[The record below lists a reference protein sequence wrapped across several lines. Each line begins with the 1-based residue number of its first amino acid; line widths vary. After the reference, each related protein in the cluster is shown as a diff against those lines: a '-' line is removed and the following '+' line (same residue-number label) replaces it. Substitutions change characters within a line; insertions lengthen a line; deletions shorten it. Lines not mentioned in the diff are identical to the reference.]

1 MWDDAQALR
10 KLTNALFG
18 ISLSLVLLGALGYA
32 LHLPVFALRTV
43 QLDAA
48 PQRVDAAQLE
58 QAVRNSLRGNFF
70 TVDLEQVRRTF
81 EKLPWVRSVSVRR
94 HFPWQLDVGIE
105 EHTALAHWNAAHLLN
120 VQGEVFGA
128 KAAEPLPDFFGPE
141 GAAGDVAQYYRRFA
155 SALAPLNREIAQLTL
170 SPRHSWELRLDDGTV
185 LQLGREQMEER
196 LARLVAAY
204 PQQLAAMKPPVKYID
219 LRYRNGFAAR
229 VAG

>member
-18 ISLSLVLLGALGYA
+18 ISLLLVLLGALGYA

-43 QLDAA
+43 QLDAV

-105 EHTALAHWNAAHLLN
+105 EYTALAHWNGAHLLN
-120 VQGEVFGA
+120 VRGEVFTA
-128 KAAEPLPDFFGPE
+128 QAAEPLPEFFGPE
-141 GAAGDVAQYYRRFA
+141 GAAGEVAQYYTRFG
-155 SALAPLNREIAQLTL
+155 SALAPLHRQIAQLTL

-185 LQLGREQMEER
+185 LELGREQMEER